1 VTPPP
6 YRIETDLLLLRSWEP
21 TDAAR
26 LKEALDASV
35 KHLRPWMPWAHDEP
49 SPVEAIAARL
59 RTFRGRFDL
68 DEEYVYGVFDPA
80 GREVVGGAG
89 LHPRSGPGSLEI
101 GYWIRSGYLRRGL
114 ATGAA
119 AALTLVAFRACG
131 VERVEIHV
139 DPENTASLGVPEKL
153 GFRREATLRRRL
165 ESAPASAPRRDV
177 VVFTLFDDEFD
188 ASPPAAVAAR
198 GFDAA
203 GARVL

>member
-1 VTPPP
+1 MKPPP
-6 YRIETDLLLLRSWEP
+6 YRIETELLLLRCWEP
-21 TDAAR
+21 ADAAR
-26 LKEALDASV
+26 LKEALDSSV
-35 KHLRPWMPWAHDEP
+35 EHLRPWMPWAHDEP
-49 SPVEAIAARL
+49 SPVEMVASRL

-68 DEEYVYGVFDPA
+68 DEEYVFGLFTPD

-101 GYWIRSGYLRRGL
+101 GYWIRPEQVRRGL
-114 ATGAA
+114 ATDAT
-119 AALTLVAFRACG
+119 AALTQAAFRVCG

-139 DPENTASLGVPEKL
+139 DPANTPSLGIPAKL

-165 ESAPASAPRRDV
+165 ESVPPSAGRRDE
-177 VVFTLFDDEFD
+177 VVFTLFEDEFD
-188 ASPPAAVAAR
+188 ASPAAGLALR

>member
-1 VTPPP
+1 MKPPP
-6 YRIETDLLLLRSWEP
+6 YRIETDLLVLRCWEP
-21 TDAAR
+21 ADAPR

-35 KHLRPWMPWAHDEP
+35 EHLKPWMPWAHDEP

-68 DEEYVYGVFDPA
+68 DEEYVYGAFDPD
-80 GREVVGGAG
+80 GRTVVGGAG

-101 GYWIRSGYLRRGL
+101 GYWIRPERLRRGL
-114 ATGAA
+114 ATGAS
-119 AALTLVAFRACG
+119 AALTQVAFRVCG

-139 DPENTASLGVPEKL
+139 DPENVASLGVPEKL

-177 VVFTLFDDEFD
+177 VVFALFDDEY
-188 ASPPAAVAAR
+188 AGSPAAAVELR

-203 GARVL
+203 GVRAI

>member
-1 VTPPP
+1 VSPPP
-6 YRIETDLLLLRSWEP
+6 YRIETELLVLRCWEP
-21 TDAAR
+21 ADAPR

-35 KHLRPWMPWAHDEP
+35 EHLRPWMPWAHDEP

-59 RTFRGRFDL
+59 RMFRGRFDL
-68 DEEYVYGVFDPA
+68 DEEYVYGLFNLD

-101 GYWIRSGYLRRGL
+101 GYWIRPERLRRGL
-114 ATGAA
+114 ATDAA
-119 AALTLVAFRACG
+119 AALTQVAFRTCG

-139 DPENTASLGVPEKL
+139 APGNIASLGVPERL

-177 VVFTLFDDEFD
+177 VVFTLFDDEY
-188 ASPPAAVAAR
+188 AGSPAAGVSLR

-203 GARVL
+203 AARIL